1 MFLNRWIT
9 PKNRYVFVARSAY
22 AGCLMKFLLSPS
34 NISCSRV
41 NTFTFQGEPSRITR
55 TLNPTSTK
63 SSICFLIS
71 HFNHSPVISILGR
84 ARVAIEIHF
93 FKETITKTA
102 VSLDKFL
109 SPSRP
114 TKSPLWYCTDVC
126 KNISSTVKT
135 KSLETSCFSRSNLE
149 TFTESTSTDVNFL
162 KTLSDSSRK
171 WLLFQK
177 KLIRLT

>member
-9 PKNRYVFVARSAY
+9 PKHRYVFVLRSAY

-41 NTFTFQGEPSRITR
+41 NTFTFEGWPSRITR

-71 HFNHSPVISILGR
+71 HSNHSPVISILGR

-93 FKETITKTA
+93 FKEIITRTA
-102 VSLDKFL
+102 VSLEKFL
-109 SPSRP
+109 APSRP

-135 KSLETSCFSRSNLE
+135 QSLETSCFSRSNLE
-149 TFTESTSTDVNFL
+149 TFTESSSTDVNFL